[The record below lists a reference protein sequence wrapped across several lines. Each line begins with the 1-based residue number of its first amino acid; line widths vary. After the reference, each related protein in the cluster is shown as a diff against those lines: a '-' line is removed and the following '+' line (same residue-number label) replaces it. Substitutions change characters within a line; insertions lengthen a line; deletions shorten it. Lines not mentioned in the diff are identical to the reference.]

1 LLSNSTGYRYVV
13 AKRLSFIL
21 GGIFDNLVFTLYYIA
36 LRIAW
41 GALLRDAAVGAGGW
55 GPTHL
60 LIRRICSS
68 LIAWGVIHTV
78 SRGIARYMEV
88 YFQREAFFHPIMK
101 ALAEEFVVVT
111 LLSVC
116 SMDMRHWLAAHSEV
130 QAATPVSPPAATKK
144 TQSKWVSTTEKIK
157 HMPGLHSAFAHIKQV
172 QTVIKER
179 GTLSL
184 SSFLRLAKET
194 LPIKTD
200 MIILKEGAVQPTD
213 LSLARLHKM
222 GVHIR
227 RKKLQLPER
236 FVKNANNVLVRGDLP
251 RIIDEDIVHR
261 SVASTTALRMIAVMR
276 QIQGARRFVP
286 LDAVFFNLVGLPKQ
300 VQDKVMEVLDTENAG
315 VLKREQIVRRFE
327 QIYERR
333 RDLARSLA
341 STNSVLA
348 TLESITL
355 SALYVVLVFVVL
367 GIFDQNI
374 LEMWFTVSSM
384 FLAFVFMFGNSIR
397 QLFESVIFIFIIHP
411 FDVGDAVLINGV
423 RHKIQNIS
431 ILTTETTKWN
441 GHVIYYPNSVLN
453 ANPMINLTRTKSY
466 TDEQTW
472 VVDLHTPQ
480 RVFEALPMYLEA
492 YAKDHA
498 EDYVEIT
505 PRIYSH
511 ADDPMKIKI
520 TVFYQYT
527 FNGLPPERS
536 GTARD
541 RLGLH
546 MRKFLVDNGVV
557 YRQQVLPVELVQGDG
572 GAAAAAATEANV
584 QDSARTGT
592 PSAPSPSN
600 FLDLA
605 MASHTVTATAAAA
618 SALGDKA
625 TSRDDF
631 SIPRTLSLS

>member
-1 LLSNSTGYRYVV
+1 
-13 AKRLSFIL
+13 
-21 GGIFDNLVFTLYYIA
+21 
-36 LRIAW
+36 
-41 GALLRDAAVGAGGW
+41 
-55 GPTHL
+55 
-60 LIRRICSS
+60 
-68 LIAWGVIHTV
+68 
-78 SRGIARYMEV
+78 M
-88 YFQREAFFHPIMK
+88 
-101 ALAEEFVVVT
+101 
-111 LLSVC
+111 
-116 SMDMRHWLAAHSEV
+116 
-130 QAATPVSPPAATKK
+130 
-144 TQSKWVSTTEKIK
+144 
-157 HMPGLHSAFAHIKQV
+157 
-172 QTVIKER
+172 
-179 GTLSL
+179 
-184 SSFLRLAKET
+184 
-194 LPIKTD
+194 
-200 MIILKEGAVQPTD
+200 QPTD

-397 QLFESVIFIFIIHP
+397 QLFESIIFIFITHA
-411 FDVGDAVLINGV
+411 FDVGDDVLINGV
-423 RHKIQNIS
+423 RHKVEYIS
-431 ILTTETTKWN
+431 IFTTETVKWN

-453 ANPMINLTRTKSY
+453 ANPMINLSRTKSY

-492 YAKDHA
+492 YANDHA
-498 EDYVEIT
+498 EDYVEIV

-520 TVFYQYT
+520 TVFYSYT

-546 MRKFLVDNGVV
+546 KRKFLVDNGVV
-557 YRQQVLPVELVQGDG
+557 YRQQVMPVELVQGG
-572 GAAAAAATEANV
+572 GEAAAAAVEATV
-584 QDSARTGT
+584 QDSARHST
-592 PSAPSPSN
+592 PSAPSPSD

-605 MASHTVTATAAAA
+605 MASHTATATAAAA
-618 SALGDKA
+618 FSLGDKA
-625 TSRDDF
+625 TSRDDS